1 MLIYISAIF
10 KNTIFNRRGTFIFIT
25 KPRGCS
31 NQVHS
36 RLYIHNFTYT
46 PSPFFSIFNF
56 IHINSFFFIFN
67 FINILTSF
75 IFNLI
80 NIFNL
85 YSFIIFLSF
94 IFIILISFN
103 TIYINIFIFI
113 IFYFNNYFYN
123 LNNTTAV
130 IITIIRVNFG
140 NPRKECIIT
149 TASAITTSANIN
161 NKAVNA
167 NCCIIASLTGEA
179 ERNDSGA

>member
-1 MLIYISAIF
+1 MLTNNFDIFNKRYIS
-10 KNTIFNRRGTFIFIT
+10 RRGTFNFIT
-25 KPRGCS
+25 IPTGFPI
-31 NQVHS
+31 QAHS
-36 RLYIHNFTYT
+36 RIYIHNFTYI
-46 PSPFFSIFNF
+46 PNSLFYFNF
-56 IHINSFFFIFN
+56 ILTFTFYFIT
-67 FINILTSF
+67 FII

-94 IFIILISFN
+94 IFIIIFTSFN
-103 TIYINIFIFI
+103 IIYINIFIFI

-123 LNNTTAV
+123 LNNATAI

-149 TASAITTSANIN
+149 TTSAITTSANIN
-161 NKAVNA
+161 NKAVDA